1 MKKNTLSIIILTMT
15 VINLVLNV
23 LIIFSVLPMANKTN
37 SLITK
42 IAEVVNLEVTPMLAA
57 EGTVLKVEDIDSR
70 TIMTPD
76 GTSTKHTISIPGA
89 DGKNHYVVTSVIVSL
104 DMTNED
110 YKKLSEGF
118 DNATALISSKV
129 DSVISSYTYETVLAS
144 KEQIQDQL
152 LEEVRSLFQSN
163 MIYDVSLQGFTVQ

>member
-1 MKKNTLSIIILTMT
+1 MKKNTLSIIILTLT

-42 IAEVVNLEVTPMLAA
+42 IAEVVNLEITPQFMA
-57 EGTVLKVEDIDSR
+57 ENAVLKVDDIDSR
-70 TIMTPD
+70 TITTSD
-76 GTSTKHTISIPGA
+76 GSTKHTVSVPGS
-89 DGKNHYVVTSVIVSL
+89 DGKNHYVVTGVIVSL
-104 DMTNED
+104 DTTHED

-118 DNATALISSKV
+118 DNAMALISSKV
-129 DSVISSYTYETVLAS
+129 DSVISSYTYENVLAS
-144 KEQIQDQL
+144 KNEIQEQL
-152 LEEVRSLFQSN
+152 LQEVRNLFQSN